1 MRRRSRELGPCAG
14 PFAAAGARR
23 RRYDPTMPFIHRTA
37 EGAIASLHR
46 RDEGG
51 AEFLPD
57 DHPEVRAFLG
67 LGESGQGDGFASL
80 DADFIRVIEDVIDTL
95 ISKNVINITDL
106 PPEAQTK
113 LFGRKGYRER
123 ATKDA
128 LRLFGDDE
136 GL

>member
-1 MRRRSRELGPCAG
+1 
-14 PFAAAGARR
+14 
-23 RRYDPTMPFIHRTA
+23 MPFIRRTPQ
-37 EGAIASLHR
+37 GAIDSLHR
-46 RDEGG
+46 RDDGG
-51 AEFLPD
+51 QEFLPD

-67 LGESGQGDGFASL
+67 AGPAVQDGGFASL

-123 ATKDA
+123 ASKDA
-128 LRLFGDDE
+128 LKLFGDDE
-136 GL
+136 PGL

>member
-1 MRRRSRELGPCAG
+1 
-14 PFAAAGARR
+14 
-23 RRYDPTMPFIHRTA
+23 MPFIRRNA
-37 EGAIASLHR
+37 LGAIDSLHR

-57 DHPEVRAFLG
+57 DHPDVRAFLG
-67 LGESGQGDGFASL
+67 AAAPPGDGFRTL

-106 PPEAQTK
+106 PVNAQTK
-113 LFGRKGYRER
+113 LFGRKGYRQR
-123 ATKDA
+123 AAQDA

-136 GL
+136 API

>member
-1 MRRRSRELGPCAG
+1 VNFARQAWLRAPVVRRHG
-14 PFAAAGARR
+14 
-23 RRYDPTMPFIHRTA
+23 YDQPMPFIRRNA
-37 EGAIASLHR
+37 QGAVDSLHR

-57 DHPEVRAFLG
+57 DHPEVHAFLG
-67 LGESGQGDGFASL
+67 DTAAAPPAEAFASL

-106 PPEAQTK
+106 PLEAQTK

-128 LRLFGDDE
+128 LKLFGDEDTI
-136 GL
+136 

>member
-1 MRRRSRELGPCAG
+1 
-14 PFAAAGARR
+14 
-23 RRYDPTMPFIHRTA
+23 MPFIRRNA
-37 EGAIASLHR
+37 SGAIDSLHR

-57 DHPEVRAFLG
+57 DHPDVRAFIG
-67 LGESGQGDGFASL
+67 TGPVAHDEGFASL

-106 PPEAQTK
+106 PVEAQTK

-128 LRLFGDDE
+128 LRLFGEDDAI
-136 GL
+136 

>member
-1 MRRRSRELGPCAG
+1 
-14 PFAAAGARR
+14 
-23 RRYDPTMPFIHRTA
+23 MPFIRRNA
-37 EGAIASLHR
+37 QGAIDSLHR

-51 AEFLPD
+51 ADFLPD
-57 DHPEVRAFLG
+57 DHPDVRAFVG
-67 LGESGQGDGFASL
+67 AAAPGDGFASL

-106 PPEAQTK
+106 PIEAQTK

-128 LRLFGDDE
+128 LKLFGDDE
-136 GL
+136 AI

>member
-1 MRRRSRELGPCAG
+1 MPGQAAFARPAG
-14 PFAAAGARR
+14 GIG
-23 RRYDPTMPFIHRTA
+23 RYHRPMPFIRRNA
-37 EGAIASLHR
+37 SGAVDSLHR

-57 DHPEVRAFLG
+57 DHPDVRAFLAAG
-67 LGESGQGDGFASL
+67 ATPGAETPEKVERFAEL
-80 DADFIRVIEDVIDTL
+80 DADFVRVIEDVIDTL

-106 PPEAQTK
+106 PLEAQTK

-128 LRLFGDDE
+128 LKLFGDDE
-136 GL
+136 GI

>member
-1 MRRRSRELGPCAG
+1 
-14 PFAAAGARR
+14 
-23 RRYDPTMPFIHRTA
+23 MPFIRRDA
-37 EGAIASLHR
+37 QGAIDSLHR
-46 RDEGG
+46 RDEDG

-57 DHPEVRAFLG
+57 DHPDVRAFLG
-67 LGESGQGDGFASL
+67 SHDQGFASL

-128 LRLFGDDE
+128 LKLFGDDDAAI
-136 GL
+136 

>member
-1 MRRRSRELGPCAG
+1 
-14 PFAAAGARR
+14 
-23 RRYDPTMPFIHRTA
+23 MPFIRRTA
-37 EGAIASLHR
+37 QGAIDSLHR

-67 LGESGQGDGFASL
+67 AGAAGHDDRFASL

-106 PPEAQTK
+106 PAEAQTK

-128 LRLFGDDE
+128 LKLFGDD
-136 GL
+136 GSAV

>member
-1 MRRRSRELGPCAG
+1 
-14 PFAAAGARR
+14 
-23 RRYDPTMPFIHRTA
+23 MPFIRRNAQGT
-37 EGAIASLHR
+37 IDSLHR
-46 RDEGG
+46 RDEGD
-51 AEFLPD
+51 AEYLPD
-57 DHPEVRAFLG
+57 DHPDVRAFLG
-67 LGESGQGDGFASL
+67 AGVPPGDGFASL

-128 LRLFGDDE
+128 LKLFGDEDAI
-136 GL
+136 

>member
-1 MRRRSRELGPCAG
+1 
-14 PFAAAGARR
+14 
-23 RRYDPTMPFIHRTA
+23 MPFIRRNA
-37 EGAIASLHR
+37 SGAVDSLHR

-57 DHPEVRAFLG
+57 DHPDVRAFLG
-67 LGESGQGDGFASL
+67 AGPAVHDEGFASL

-106 PPEAQTK
+106 PVEAQTK

-128 LRLFGDDE
+128 LKLFGDDD
-136 GL
+136 GRPI

>member
-1 MRRRSRELGPCAG
+1 
-14 PFAAAGARR
+14 
-23 RRYDPTMPFIHRTA
+23 MPFIRRTA
-37 EGAIASLHR
+37 QGAIDSLHR

-57 DHPEVRAFLG
+57 DHPDVRAFLG
-67 LGESGQGDGFASL
+67 AEPAGHGGFASL

-106 PPEAQTK
+106 PLEAQTK

-128 LRLFGDDE
+128 LKLFGDDNKAV
-136 GL
+136 